1 MHTKGRVEMQTDTD
15 GQPLKRRAANLTIRT
30 DVLELA
36 RALHVNT
43 SRAAEAG
50 IIRAIREVQ
59 AREWLRGNKAAIE
72 AHNAR
77 VDKDG
82 TLLTPDWAAD

>member
-1 MHTKGRVEMQTDTD
+1 MHTDSKPV
-15 GQPLKRRAANLTIRT
+15 KRRAANLTIRA
-30 DVLELA
+30 DVLKLAKELQ
-36 RALHVNT
+36 VNA

-50 IIRAIREVQ
+50 IIEAIKDVQ
-59 AREWLRGNKAAIE
+59 AQEWLRRNKSALQ

-82 TLLTPDWAAD
+82 TLLTPEWAVE